1 MGIQIVSLFPTCTQC
16 NETEDRSVGL
26 YLYLDEKDICSEC
39 REEPIDAE
47 IDESLTLNDL
57 LFICG
62 HRALGLSIRQAL
74 EINPHYRHELERPF

>member
-47 IDESLTLNDL
+47 IDESLTLER
-57 LFICG
+57 FTIYMWTQG
-62 HRALGLSIRQAL
+62 IRAFRYVKHSKLTRV
-74 EINPHYRHELERPF
+74 INTN